1 MDLAGFPLEHQILWR
16 AVATVAIVMLLTL
29 GRRIAVRRVRGRNDA
44 LSPQKRRQ
52 LFYVRSGFNVMLA
65 LAVLLI
71 WLGQVQNI
79 LLSLTA
85 VTVAIVLATKELLMC
100 VSGFALRTGANSF
113 SVGDWIEVD
122 GLRGEVTDFNL
133 LSTTLLEID
142 GAERCS
148 RYTGHRVVLPN
159 SIFLTR
165 PVRNEKLLRHFVLHE
180 FDIVVDRVD
189 HAGAAV
195 RWLEQACLERF
206 TQFEDEA
213 RRLGAGIDQKL
224 GIDLPGPEPVV
235 TLHTTDTAK
244 LVFRVLLFCPTS
256 RAHAL
261 ESDIARDFLD
271 RFGNAV
277 DAAPR

>member
-1 MDLAGFPLEHQILWR
+1 MDLAGFPLEHQTLWR
-16 AVATVAIVMLLTL
+16 AIATVAIAILLTV
-29 GRRIAVRRVRGRNDA
+29 GRRLAVRRVRGQADA

-52 LFYVRSGFNVMLA
+52 LFYVRSGFNVLLT

-71 WLGQVQNI
+71 WLGQVQDI

-100 VSGFALRTGANSF
+100 VSGFALRAGANSF

-133 LSTTLLEID
+133 LSTTLLEIG

-148 RYTGHRVVLPN
+148 RYTGHREVLPN
-159 SIFLTR
+159 TTFLTR
-165 PVRNEKLLRHFVLHE
+165 PVRNETLLRHFVLHE
-180 FDIVVDRVD
+180 FDIVVDAVD
-189 HAGAAV
+189 HASAAL
-195 RWLEQACLERF
+195 RWLEQACMERF
-206 TQFEDEA
+206 APFEDEA

-235 TLHTTDTAK
+235 TLHTTEAAK

-261 ESDIARDFLD
+261 ESDLTRAFLD
-271 RFGNAV
+271 RMDG
-277 DAAPR
+277 APR